1 LIKDELLEILKSGR
15 VDYVRVEFIDLL
27 GNVRGRSLRRAEF
40 ENLILKDSGLPYPE
54 SLLMLDYADSP
65 IKSRYGDVLAI
76 PDPST
81 FIILPYLERT
91 ARVLSYIT
99 LPDLTPS
106 QFCSRGLLKRAI
118 DKLEEKG
125 LSIRVSFEPT
135 FYLVKEND
143 NSISPA
149 DESRAFS
156 PEGLMEEQS
165 FLRDVIKYLE
175 SVGVQ
180 VETINKHYGPAQYEI
195 RFAEKDAL
203 SAADSLVTAREV
215 IRDSARIYK
224 LFSTF
229 MPKPFSNYPSSSMD
243 VYIKLTSNDGKDIM
257 SNINDPKGLGLSEIA
272 YNFLAG
278 IIEHIGSIM
287 AFASPTI
294 NSYKRF
300 RETVT
305 PSLLGLG
312 TERHFVIRM
321 PSNFRD
327 SKSVEFRLA
336 DPLANS
342 YLLLSA
348 IIYAGLDGIERK
360 LDVEPNVELG
370 SLPSNLEDALHKLD
384 SDNYIKYSIGA
395 ELISS
400 YIELKNRE
408 IESYNNYITDWEV
421 KAYLKAGW

>member
-1 LIKDELLEILKSGR
+1 
-15 VDYVRVEFIDLL
+15 
-27 GNVRGRSLRRAEF
+27 
-40 ENLILKDSGLPYPE
+40 
-54 SLLMLDYADSP
+54 
-65 IKSRYGDVLAI
+65 
-76 PDPST
+76 
-81 FIILPYLERT
+81 
-91 ARVLSYIT
+91 
-99 LPDLTPS
+99 
-106 QFCSRGLLKRAI
+106 
-118 DKLEEKG
+118 
-125 LSIRVSFEPT
+125 
-135 FYLVKEND
+135 
-143 NSISPA
+143 
-149 DESRAFS
+149 
-156 PEGLMEEQS
+156 
-165 FLRDVIKYLE
+165 
-175 SVGVQ
+175 
-180 VETINKHYGPAQYEI
+180 
-195 RFAEKDAL
+195 
-203 SAADSLVTAREV
+203 
-215 IRDSARIYK
+215 
-224 LFSTF
+224 
-229 MPKPFSNYPSSSMD
+229 
-243 VYIKLTSNDGKDIM
+243 
-257 SNINDPKGLGLSEIA
+257 
-272 YNFLAG
+272 
-278 IIEHIGSIM
+278 M

-312 TERHFVIRM
+312 TERHFIIRM

-342 YLLLSA
+342 FLLLSA